1 MEAEG
6 VAMRPG
12 PRPVVTAGVL
22 PTLRRAILGMQPAVV
37 RYAGPDGS
45 EPATRMLC
53 PYGIFYS
60 GRGWLVAHVDGLPE
74 MRLWRLD
81 RMVSI
86 DLVDRVFS
94 RREDFD
100 LTSYAAQSFGV
111 FQEEPL
117 DVVLRFEPEA
127 AEDAAGWVFH
137 PSQSVE
143 RGADASL
150 TVRFRAGGVQ
160 EMCWHLFTWGTAVTV
175 VAPDALRATMAEV
188 TLVAARQHAITRVDS

>member
-1 MEAEG
+1 
-6 VAMRPG
+6 
-12 PRPVVTAGVL
+12 
-22 PTLRRAILGMQPAVV
+22 
-37 RYAGPDGS
+37 
-45 EPATRMLC
+45 
-53 PYGIFYS
+53 
-60 GRGWLVAHVDGLPE
+60 

-188 TLVAARQHAITRVDS
+188 TLVAARQHAITRVEFMKQRSSPIGTRVSIQAKLETLGDCDVGCKPQSGKWCHCIISPRPRVAMRQRKIAQARLFCLLCLSC